1 MAFYFGYGS
10 NMSKKI
16 MEDVRNIHPKRSQST
31 KLENYKIIMNMPGP
45 NFVEPGFA
53 NITPCKEK
61 SVEGVLHEITD
72 LELKRIIA
80 SEGENYELVDIKVP
94 FFKNVVTAKTLI
106 YKTDITS
113 DLLISK
119 RYQRIL
125 IKAAEDNKL
134 SERYIREL
142 KSKKAVYYPILSEFY
157 AVRVYLWVKS
167 RAR

>member
-1 MAFYFGYGS
+1 
-10 NMSKKI
+10 MSKKI

-53 NITPCKEK
+53 NITPYKGK

-94 FFKNVVTAKTLI
+94 FFNNVVTAKTLI